1 MNILYLI
8 APWLLPLSPF
18 LFPCLLHQLSHD
30 CTDTTYANVRNI
42 RNVNMFKCEI
52 DLYIPSYDHNA
63 TINVSCATIPNL
75 NHINNSTHNIS
86 IIINKWYQEQSCL
99 EIVTSNEDK
108 HITKHDDIIVWYYI
122 FMIEYL
128 LLIGVV
134 GLFLFAQV
142 VCEKHAR
149 TTAKKKD

>member
-1 MNILYLI
+1 MNLLYI
-8 APWLLPLSPF
+8 FAPWLLPLSPF
-18 LFPCLLHQLSHD
+18 FFPCLLHQLSYD

-75 NHINNSTHNIS
+75 YNIDTSTHNIS
-86 IIINKWYQEQSCL
+86 IIINKWYRERSCL

-108 HITKHDDIIVWYYI
+108 YITKHEDIIVWYYI

-128 LLIGVV
+128 ILIGVI

-142 VCEKHAR
+142 ICEKHAR
-149 TTAKKKD
+149 NTAKKQD